1 MQVSNPV
8 GVLEN
13 LRYSSLLA
21 AEEKNL
27 IYNEKMY
34 WVFPALN
41 AALII
46 PNVSSFCTFL
56 AAGDCSGMIRR
67 ALDSVHKSSCC
78 LWKSFTLEPPGVLN
92 R

>member
-1 MQVSNPV
+1 MYFQFCKKVVTKVRQVSNPV

-34 WVFPALN
+34 RLS
-41 AALII
+41 AALDYIKFHFLWCGLGDLFLW
-46 PNVSSFCTFL
+46 FCGVFL
-56 AAGDCSGMIRR
+56 FYFC
-67 ALDSVHKSSCC
+67 
-78 LWKSFTLEPPGVLN
+78 FVLLLQPAY
-92 R
+92 RT